1 MAVRVRRNVW
11 SLPQGD
17 TTLTWYRSAVA
28 ELIGRPETDPSS
40 WRYLAAVHGIPVGKQ
55 VPAGANGFWDQC
67 QHQSWF
73 FLSWHR
79 GYVTSF
85 EAVIAA
91 TIVEL
96 GGPSEW
102 ALPYWNYSES
112 LDANP
117 NARLMPPEFRNRR
130 LPDGSPNAL
139 WSKRA
144 AVSNGDFSLDDNVVT
159 LAALQFQ
166 NFANATPGAPSG
178 FGGPPTGFN
187 TGGGDNGGIEN
198 LPHNR
203 VHTRIGGQ
211 TGFMSDPAT
220 AALDPIFWLH
230 HCNLDRLWEVW
241 RNQGAQFRSPTNA
254 QWLTAV
260 AFNMHDAARKP
271 FTFVS
276 ADMLDTTRVLHGYRY
291 DSVPVAQ
298 EPTTPALVEVAM
310 VAEGRP
316 ELAGAN
322 DGTVRL
328 EGAVTRT
335 VVTLRPQLTTR
346 SFTEA
351 TKPRPRRVYLNLENI
366 TGTGVPGDFNVFLHM
381 QDDSREPVLAGVMTT
396 FGLARASDPDRAHGG
411 SGLNQV
417 FDITGLAD
425 QLGLTSGTVA
435 RLQVSFVRE
444 GVPLAEEGMPH
455 GLEDYVQAAR
465 PESSIQVGRVSLF
478 YD

>member
-1 MAVRVRRNVW
+1 MAVRVRRNAW

-73 FLSWHR
+73 FLPWHR
-79 GYVTSF
+79 GYVASF

-91 TIVEL
+91 TIVEFD
-96 GGPSEW
+96 GPSDW

-117 NARLMPPEFRNRR
+117 NARLMPPEFRDRR
-130 LPDGSPNAL
+130 LPDGSSNAL

-144 AVSNGDFSLDDNVVT
+144 AVSNGDFSLDNNVVT

-230 HCNLDRLWEVW
+230 HCNIDRLWEVW
-241 RNQGAQFRSPTNA
+241 RNQGAQFRNPTDA

-271 FTFVS
+271 LTFMS

-291 DSVPVAQ
+291 DSVPMAQ

-322 DGTVRL
+322 DGTIRL

-351 TKPRPRRVYLNLENI
+351 TKPRPRRVYLNLENV
-366 TGTGVPGDFNVFLHM
+366 TGTGVPGDFSVFLHM
-381 QDDSREPVLAGVMTT
+381 QDDRREPVLAGVMTT
-396 FGLARASDPDRAHGG
+396 FGLARASDPDRGHGG
-411 SGLNQV
+411 SGLSQV
-417 FDITGLAD
+417 FDITGLPD
-425 QLGLTSGTVA
+425 QLGLTSGTVS

-444 GVPLAEEGMPH
+444 GVPLAEVGMPH
-455 GLEDYVQAAR
+455 GLEDFVQPA